1 MPDESAE
8 VEAIKSKML
17 QKSYYLMFRNVL
29 DGSRVP
35 GLMLDHYRWLI
46 GLEKQGKV
54 FASGPVFDK
63 DGEKSAGVT
72 VFSTET
78 WEEAESL
85 AAEDPFCAS
94 GAMEFSL
101 KRWQINEG
109 RINIAVDF
117 SDSTFSIG

>member
-1 MPDESAE
+1 
-8 VEAIKSKML
+8 
-17 QKSYYLMFRNVL
+17 
-29 DGSRVP
+29 
-35 GLMLDHYRWLI
+35 
-46 GLEKQGKV
+46 
-54 FASGPVFDK
+54 
-63 DGEKSAGVT
+63 
-72 VFSTET
+72 
-78 WEEAESL
+78 L

>member
-46 GLEKQGKV
+46 
-54 FASGPVFDK
+54 
-63 DGEKSAGVT
+63 
-72 VFSTET
+72 
-78 WEEAESL
+78 
-85 AAEDPFCAS
+85 
-94 GAMEFSL
+94 
-101 KRWQINEG
+101 
-109 RINIAVDF
+109 AVSYTHLTLPT
-117 SDSTFSIG
+117 SDLV